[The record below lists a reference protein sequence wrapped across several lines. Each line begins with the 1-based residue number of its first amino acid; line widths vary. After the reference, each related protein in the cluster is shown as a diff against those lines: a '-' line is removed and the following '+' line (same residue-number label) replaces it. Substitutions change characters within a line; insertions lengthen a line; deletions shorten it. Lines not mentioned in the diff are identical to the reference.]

1 MALKTTPGT
10 TGAAASSAADAP
22 PSTDTDKDF
31 HTLHRSAEPQS
42 DPYWAQ
48 RWGLVRHL
56 PKLHDAAQ
64 VVAQI
69 GERM

>member
-42 DPYWAQ
+42 DTYWAQ
-48 RWGLVRHL
+48 RWGLVCHL
-56 PKLHDAAQ
+56 HKLHDTWLF
-64 VVAQI
+64 VAQI

>member
-22 PSTDTDKDF
+22 PWTDTDKDF

-42 DPYWAQ
+42 DTYWAQ

-56 PKLHDAAQ
+56 PKLHDAALFL
-64 VVAQI
+64 VQI
-69 GERM
+69 GGQL